1 MKTGIMG
8 GTFNPPHYGHL
19 HAAERVREA
28 LGLDR
33 VLFIPTNLP
42 PHKKMPAG
50 SADTAQRC
58 EMVQLMLRDKPWAEL
73 STIEIDRGGASYTVD
88 TLRALH
94 QTERYGELFLIMGTD
109 MLMML
114 DYGWREPEEICKLCT
129 LAVVARKL
137 GEQQDLQQ
145 KAQKLRQTY
154 QADIRL
160 VDSPVVEI
168 SSTELRGGQA
178 LEQMLPPAV
187 HQFIVRNKLYTY
199 AEGHRE
205 TV

>member
-1 MKTGIMG
+1 MRTGIMG

-19 HAAERVREA
+19 YAAEQVRQA
-28 LGLDR
+28 LELDK

-58 EMVQLMLRDKPWAEL
+58 AMVEMMLKGRGWAEL

-94 QTERYGELFLIMGTD
+94 ETGKYGELFLIMGTD

-114 DYGWREPEEICKLCT
+114 DTGWREPEEICRLCT
-129 LAVVARKL
+129 LAVVARGA
-137 GEQQDLQQ
+137 GEREGLQK
-145 KAQKLRQTY
+145 KAEALREKY
-154 QADIRL
+154 HADIHL
-160 VDSPVVEI
+160 VDCPVVEI
-168 SSTELRGGQA
+168 SSTQIRAGQSLQEMVPRA
-178 LEQMLPPAV
+178 VFEFIEQN
-187 HQFIVRNKLYTY
+187 RLYT
-199 AEGHRE
+199 HKKNDF
-205 TV
+205 